1 MQALDQVAKIWEYTP
16 HLREKE
22 KITQK
27 ENGTDDSNS
36 YGMAAAPYW
45 GEFKIHSTV
54 TAVSAKGNNICG
66 FKVEPKL
73 SSDEP
78 ILDLIPIL
86 ITSVEWTERQR
97 LHLPPKE
104 TTGEVLAEIVEL

>member
-16 HLREKE
+16 HLRERR

-36 YGMAAAPYW
+36 YGMAAAPLL

-54 TAVSAKGNNICG
+54 TAVSAKA
-66 FKVEPKL
+66 
-73 SSDEP
+73 
-78 ILDLIPIL
+78 
-86 ITSVEWTERQR
+86 TSVASKWSQSC
-97 LHLPPKE
+97 PPMSQF
-104 TTGEVLAEIVEL
+104 